1 MLVTE
6 DLVFLHIPK
15 TGGTFIQTVL
25 GKHLRVLDHESVL
38 DDRTWSHTPYSSLPA
53 QWRHLPVF
61 CVVRNPWDWYVSWF
75 EYQMK
80 RGPRR
85 ARIQGEDRWGKLA
98 VWEGAFRGGDADFK
112 EAVTHACTGSFDHPL
127 TPVMRDEGIDL
138 YSARVREIAGA
149 ALDHPNFTVL
159 RFERGLRKE
168 LVRFLRARID
178 VPQPLLKAIRD
189 HPPIRSSVHG
199 PYQDY
204 YDDELRELVGE
215 RARWLCERFGYR
227 YRRHSR
233 RRTRAQT

>member
-1 MLVTE
+1 
-6 DLVFLHIPK
+6 
-15 TGGTFIQTVL
+15 
-25 GKHLRVLDHESVL
+25 
-38 DDRTWSHTPYSSLPA
+38 
-53 QWRHLPVF
+53 
-61 CVVRNPWDWYVSWF
+61 
-75 EYQMK
+75 MK

-112 EAVTHACTGSFDHPL
+112 EAVTRACTGSFDHPL

-138 YSARVREIAGA
+138 YSARFREIAGA

-168 LVRFLRARID
+168 LVRFLRAHID
-178 VPQPLLKAIRD
+178 VPQPLLTAIRD
-189 HPPIRSSVHG
+189 HPPIRSSEHG

-215 RARWLCERFGYR
+215 GRAGCASVSGTGTDATAAGARERR
-227 YRRHSR
+227 PEPPEPAIRPRRPRAGSR
-233 RRTRAQT
+233 STARPGHAPSSPTGTWTPA